1 MHIEDKQL
9 QDESDKKDQFDDYMD
24 ELDSDS
30 EVQEHPIINGLPTD
44 DNGDVPLGL
53 TIRIRRTPKGQN
65 PRGLIFTAEEG
76 SAHAGPPQQVMF
88 AEPRN
93 WVSSSSREEVVFFR
107 GTKTDG
113 ETPLGGVNFHH
124 WLTDQSKAVIVTDSS
139 GNEMDMRR
147 TGPVTNE
154 HGFVRGDKRFF
165 WRRSRESGGIFKY
178 HFECVDESDTQYAHY
193 MSERRICSTGPDKT
207 IGRFEVRKAGLK
219 PELVESL
226 LMTEL
231 ALYVKLQKRVIQG
244 SQAGNLGGLV
254 AAALYVVG
262 G

>member
-1 MHIEDKQL
+1 M
-9 QDESDKKDQFDDYMD
+9 
-24 ELDSDS
+24 
-30 EVQEHPIINGLPTD
+30 G
-44 DNGDVPLGL
+44 
-53 TIRIRRTPKGQN
+53 
-65 PRGLIFTAEEG
+65 
-76 SAHAGPPQQVMF
+76 
-88 AEPRN
+88 
-93 WVSSSSREEVVFFR
+93 
-107 GTKTDG
+107 
-113 ETPLGGVNFHH
+113 
-124 WLTDQSKAVIVTDSS
+124 AVIVTDSS

-178 HFECVDESDTQYAHY
+178 HFECVDETV
-193 MSERRICSTGPDKT
+193 
-207 IGRFEVRKAGLK
+207 GRFEVRKAGLK

-244 SQAGNLGGLV
+244 SQAGHLGGLV

>member
-1 MHIEDKQL
+1 MHMEDKQL
-9 QDESDKKDQFDDYMD
+9 VDESDKKDQFDDYMD

-30 EVQEHPIINGLPTD
+30 EVAEHPIINGLPTD
-44 DNGDVPLGL
+44 SNGDVPLGL

-65 PRGLIFTAEEG
+65 PRGLIFTAEGE
-76 SAHAGPPQQVMF
+76 AHTGPPQQVLF

-147 TGPVTNE
+147 TGPVTTE

-165 WRRSRESGGIFKY
+165 WRRSREAGGIFKY
-178 HFECVDESDTQYAHY
+178 HFECVDEADTQYAHY
-193 MSERRICSTGPDKT
+193 MSEKRICSTGPDRT
-207 IGRFEVRKAGLK
+207 VGRFEVRKAGLK

-244 SQAGNLGGLV
+244 SQAGSLGGLV
-254 AAALYVVG
+254 TAALYVVG

>member
-1 MHIEDKQL
+1 
-9 QDESDKKDQFDDYMD
+9 
-24 ELDSDS
+24 
-30 EVQEHPIINGLPTD
+30 
-44 DNGDVPLGL
+44 
-53 TIRIRRTPKGQN
+53 
-65 PRGLIFTAEEG
+65 
-76 SAHAGPPQQVMF
+76 MF

-107 GTKTDG
+107 GSKTEG

-124 WLTDQSKAVIVTDSS
+124 WLTDQSKAVIVTDSG

-178 HFECVDESDTQYAHY
+178 HFECVDEADTQYAHY
-193 MSERRICSTGPDKT
+193 MSERRICSTGPDRT
-207 IGRFEVRKAGLK
+207 VGRFEVRKAGLK